1 MIIDLKTTSN
11 IKDFRYSARKYNY
24 DSQAYIYSQLFG
36 KPLVFYVVDK
46 INLQL
51 GIFTPTQDF
60 IDRGQQKVEM
70 AVDVYNRYFKEG
82 CEHSIEDFVVRET
95 L

>member
-1 MIIDLKTTSN
+1 
-11 IKDFRYSARKYNY
+11 
-24 DSQAYIYSQLFG
+24 
-36 KPLVFYVVDK
+36 VVDK

-70 AVDVYNRYFKEG
+70 AVDVYNRYFREG